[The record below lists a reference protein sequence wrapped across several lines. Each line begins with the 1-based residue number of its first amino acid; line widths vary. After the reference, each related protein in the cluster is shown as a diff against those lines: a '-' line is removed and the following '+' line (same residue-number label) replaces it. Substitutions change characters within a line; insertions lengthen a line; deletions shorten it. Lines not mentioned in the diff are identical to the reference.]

1 MAKLL
6 LTVSVVFSFLIEGQE
21 CGAAHSAPLLTSHL
35 ASAMKKE
42 KIEKAKGRIS
52 GGGSTAVLN
61 RLVRISLI
69 NKMTFG
75 K

>member
-1 MAKLL
+1 MW
-6 LTVSVVFSFLIEGQE
+6 
-21 CGAAHSAPLLTSHL
+21 AAHSAPLLTSHL
-35 ASAMKKE
+35 ASAMKKG
-42 KIEKAKGRIS
+42 KIEKAKGLIS

>member
-1 MAKLL
+1 MELP
-6 LTVSVVFSFLIEGQE
+6 S
-21 CGAAHSAPLLTSHL
+21 AALLTSHL
-35 ASAMKKE
+35 ASAIKRE
-42 KIEKAKGRIS
+42 KVEKAKGLIS